1 MKLLGRKKL
10 WVSVFFWVRTKKYN
24 NIYKTLKLLTV
35 KDRLKLLSIV
45 IFQIFLSLFDLVG
58 VIAIGALGALSI
70 QGLQSRPAGDS
81 VSVVLRILH
90 IQEYEFRD
98 QIIILGLFAAA
109 ILLLKTLISMF
120 FTRWILFF
128 LASKSA
134 EFTSRLISGVL
145 NLDLLQLQKRSTQ
158 QTLFIVSDGVR
169 DLMIGILGT
178 SANMASDLA
187 LLVFMICGL
196 FYVDPI
202 IAISV
207 FLVFTLLA
215 FTLHALLQVRAKY
228 LGKQI
233 NFLQVKSNEKILE
246 VLNSYRESFVRG
258 RRSFYASEIGKTRLE
273 LGEII
278 AETNFQPYI
287 SKYAMEFTVVLGS
300 LVLAGYQFLVSDAAH
315 AISII
320 IIFLASASRITPAL
334 LRIQQGIL
342 TLKQCSGS
350 AEITFGLINEV
361 DLENDIVSDL
371 RLCDFKYEN
380 FNSTIEINNVSFKYS
395 TDKKFAI
402 RSINLNIKSGTIT
415 AIVGPSGAGKTT
427 LVDLLLGIL
436 EPDEGEVKI
445 SGVNPKNA
453 IQKWPGSI
461 SYVPQS
467 IFISM
472 DSVRGNI
479 GLGYPSTQIP
489 DDRVWEALT
498 LVKLDQMV
506 KDLEN
511 GLDSTLGE
519 GGAEISGG
527 QRQRIGIARALF
539 TKPKVLVLDEAT
551 SALDAQ
557 TEKVISDSI
566 EKLLGQTSVIIVAH
580 RLSTVRRA
588 TQVVYIDNGSI
599 LASGTFEEVRSLVP
613 DFDQQAKLMGL

>member
-1 MKLLGRKKL
+1 M
-10 WVSVFFWVRTKKYN
+10 
-24 NIYKTLKLLTV
+24 
-35 KDRLKLLSIV
+35 
-45 IFQIFLSLFDLVG
+45 
-58 VIAIGALGALSI
+58 
-70 QGLQSRPAGDS
+70 
-81 VSVVLRILH
+81 
-90 IQEYEFRD
+90 
-98 QIIILGLFAAA
+98 
-109 ILLLKTLISMF
+109 
-120 FTRWILFF
+120 
-128 LASKSA
+128 
-134 EFTSRLISGVL
+134 
-145 NLDLLQLQKRSTQ
+145 
-158 QTLFIVSDGVR
+158 
-169 DLMIGILGT
+169 
-178 SANMASDLA
+178 
-187 LLVFMICGL
+187 
-196 FYVDPI
+196 
-202 IAISV
+202 
-207 FLVFTLLA
+207 
-215 FTLHALLQVRAKY
+215 
-228 LGKQI
+228 
-233 NFLQVKSNEKILE
+233 
-246 VLNSYRESFVRG
+246 
-258 RRSFYASEIGKTRLE
+258 
-273 LGEII
+273 
-278 AETNFQPYI
+278 
-287 SKYAMEFTVVLGS
+287 
-300 LVLAGYQFLVSDAAH
+300 
-315 AISII
+315 
-320 IIFLASASRITPAL
+320 
-334 LRIQQGIL
+334 
-342 TLKQCSGS
+342 
-350 AEITFGLINEV
+350 
-361 DLENDIVSDL
+361 
-371 RLCDFKYEN
+371 
-380 FNSTIEINNVSFKYS
+380 
-395 TDKKFAI
+395 
-402 RSINLNIKSGTIT
+402 NIKSGTIT

-427 LVDLLLGIL
+427 LVDLLLGVL

-479 GLGYPSTQIP
+479 GLGYPATQIP

-519 GGAEISGG
+519 AGAEISGG